1 MTFDH
6 FHLVW
11 GVMKCSPT
19 LHIWPRSLSGNPWPV
34 AVGAHFQIFSGGN
47 FRVMR
52 GGDLFGAGLHFVPR
66 ERKNIK
72 FFWACCVLPYFNSV
86 HFA

>member
-1 MTFDH
+1 MGSDEMFTHIAHLARDH
-6 FHLVW
+6 YREILGPFF
-11 GVMKCSPT
+11 
-19 LHIWPRSLSGNPWPV
+19 
-34 AVGAHFQIFSGGN
+34 AGAHFQIFSGGN